1 MPRTELVNEMK
12 DNGVV
17 AVVRTK
23 HPDKLLKIAEA
34 IYDGGVKF
42 IEITMTVP
50 NALKMIEQ
58 VRNSVR
64 DDIIIGVGS
73 VLASDT
79 AQKAIDS
86 GAQFVVSPIFNKDII
101 DTVHKNNIPA
111 MPGTFTP
118 TEMLNAHQCGAD
130 IIKVFPADILGM
142 KFFKGVKA
150 PMPELNLMPTGGVTL
165 DNAGDWIRAGACAV
179 GVGTALLDV
188 QAIEENNYKKL
199 TENARRIVNS
209 INSVDKPKLVST

>member
-1 MPRTELVNEMK
+1 MSRLEIVNEMK

-23 HPDKLLKIAEA
+23 HPDKLIKIAEA
-34 IYDGGVKF
+34 IYEGGVKF

-64 DDIIIGVGS
+64 DEIIIGVGS
-73 VLASDT
+73 VLDSGT
-79 AQKAIDS
+79 AQNAIDA
-86 GAQFVVSPIFNKDII
+86 GAQFVVSPIFKKDII
-101 DTVHKNNIPA
+101 DTAHKNNVPA

-118 TEMLNAHQCGAD
+118 TEMLTAHQSGAD
-130 IIKVFPADILGM
+130 VIKVFPADVLGM
-142 KFFKGVKA
+142 KFFKAVKA
-150 PMPELNLMPTGGVTL
+150 PIPDLNLMPTGGVNL
-165 DNAGDWIRAGACAV
+165 DNAGEWIRAGACAV

-199 TENARRIVNS
+199 TENARRINDSIKSAVNK
-209 INSVDKPKLVST
+209 N

>member
-1 MPRTELVNEMK
+1 MSRLEIVNEMK

-23 HPDKLLKIAEA
+23 HPDKLIKIAEA
-34 IYDGGVKF
+34 IYEGGVKF

-64 DDIIIGVGS
+64 DEIIIGVGS
-73 VLASDT
+73 VLDSGT
-79 AQKAIDS
+79 AQNAIDA
-86 GAQFVVSPIFNKDII
+86 GAQFVVSPIFKKDII
-101 DTVHKNNIPA
+101 DTAHKNNVPA

-118 TEMLNAHQCGAD
+118 TEILTAHQSGAD
-130 IIKVFPADILGM
+130 VIKVFPADVLGM
-142 KFFKGVKA
+142 KFFKAVKA
-150 PMPELNLMPTGGVTL
+150 PIPDLNLMPTGGVNL
-165 DNAGDWIRAGACAV
+165 DNAGEWIRAGACAV

-199 TENARRIVNS
+199 TENARRINDSIKSAVNK
-209 INSVDKPKLVST
+209 N